1 MHRSVAQGRPADPT
15 PAPRPLPRPS
25 RTLAFAIGLGL
36 IAVALG
42 VYLVTRTER
51 YYDHFVWQAMAFL
64 EGQAAIRYPVFGSD
78 GSLGNAYFQDVLPI
92 VTTDGVMRGF
102 LPFPPLPAVLLLPF
116 VAVFGLATDDH
127 LLFTVLA
134 AVDVGI
140 CWWMLGR
147 LDVRLAIRLATTLF
161 FAFGTVFWY
170 SAQLATT
177 WYQAHIA
184 AIGLLMLACGLALRA
199 DPAAEDDASLVK
211 PDPDPTVAPGPR
223 RRLAIDRRQF
233 VVGLLF
239 GLACTARLTI
249 VFAAPFFLLVGSGG
263 GLRRRGWSAGVGAAI
278 PLLLLVGY
286 NVVST
291 GHFVQPAYEYLYKIE
306 AAGYPTLGY
315 HPDWSIE
322 DPRYIP
328 QNLGIMLL
336 TPPDILPSR
345 LPDALGVTDRPV
357 CTAPGATRG
366 LFDVHC
372 PLAVPSDVGMGLFF
386 VSPAYLLGLAALRSY
401 GRSRMVT
408 GAALAILLVALV
420 NVMHFSQ
427 GWVQFGYRF
436 SNDFVPFGLL
446 MVAFGFER
454 LARRHA
460 WAMPVGMA
468 LVVVS
473 IAVEFWGV
481 AWGRLLGW

>member
-1 MHRSVAQGRPADPT
+1 M
-15 PAPRPLPRPS
+15 
-25 RTLAFAIGLGL
+25 GL
-36 IAVALG
+36 IAVALA

-51 YYDHFVWQAMAFL
+51 YYDHFVWQAAAFL
-64 EGQAAIRYPVFGSD
+64 EGQAAIRYPVFGSG

-92 VTTDGVMRGF
+92 VTTDGILRGL
-102 LPFPPLPAVLLLPF
+102 LPFPPLPAVLLMPF

-127 LLFTVLA
+127 LLFTILA
-134 AVDVGI
+134 AVDVGL

-147 LDVRLAIRLATTLF
+147 LDVRPAIRLAATLF

-184 AIGLLMLACGLALRA
+184 AIALLMLASGLALRA
-199 DPAAEDDASLVK
+199 DPAAEGDTSMTSPGAS
-211 PDPDPTVAPGPR
+211 AERGPKTGR
-223 RRLAIDRRQF
+223 RWLAVDRRQF

-249 VFAAPFFLLVGSGG
+249 VFAAPFFLLVGAGG

-291 GHFVQPAYEYLYKIE
+291 GHVVQPAYEYLYKIE

-328 QNLGIMLL
+328 QNLGIMLF
-336 TPPDILPSR
+336 TPPDILPSH

-366 LFDVHC
+366 LFDLHC

-386 VSPAYLLGLAALRSY
+386 VSPAYLLGFAALRNY
-401 GRSRMVT
+401 GRSRLVT
-408 GAALAILLVALV
+408 GATLAILLVALV

-436 SNDFVPFGLL
+436 SNDFVPFALIL
-446 MVAFGFER
+446 VAVGFER
-454 LARRHA
+454 LARRHR

-468 LVVVS
+468 LVVASV
-473 IAVEFWGV
+473 AVEFWGV